1 MANGERL
8 PNPGTGDFKRP
19 HIAGLAPIRSVFHR
33 RFPIRCRQYIRML
46 IDDLR
51 QCFQQMVNAFIRNKS
66 SGKQDDAPPV
76 PSVMS
81 KSGFPQCL
89 GRRAEGR
96 GKMLQTDSE
105 MIDRNFIRQLRMPY
119 RDIFQQNGCSPR
131 CRPSTW
137 RCFQTALAHIRR
149 RYKGIGMEIKYSLY
163 IREMHLQTLSQQR
176 AIVYFDNIRSPFLE
190 PPRRE
195 G

>member
-1 MANGERL
+1 
-8 PNPGTGDFKRP
+8 
-19 HIAGLAPIRSVFHR
+19 
-33 RFPIRCRQYIRML
+33 ML

-76 PSVMS
+76 PSIMS

-119 RDIFQQNGCSPR
+119 RDIFQQKR
-131 CRPSTW
+131 LFTTMPSIH
-137 RCFQTALAHIRR
+137 LAMFSNRR
-149 RYKGIGMEIKYSLY
+149 RSYTE
-163 IREMHLQTLSQQR
+163 
-176 AIVYFDNIRSPFLE
+176 AI
-190 PPRRE
+190 
-195 G
+195 